1 MSFSSN
7 DLRLINDNIEID
19 FKKNY
24 AIIEFTNSS
33 LSTLITTVQNWFN
46 ANFQNFKLVST
57 SMVFHSG
64 NYHFII
70 VYIVV

>member
-7 DLRLINDNIEID
+7 DLRLINDTIEID

-46 ANFQNFKLVST
+46 ANFQNFKLIST

-64 NYHFII
+64 QYHLII
-70 VYIVV
+70 IYIVI